1 MRGGRSERRS
11 GKGNEPMKMLSGLLT
26 LLVFSTAASGQD
38 CAQLEATKT
47 KIYTFKPSSLNK
59 TQQAAKGKE
68 LDEFWNTALA
78 MKDAGA
84 ACVVKLL
91 AAEPD
96 GSFFLYD
103 GAKLLLHMDKTLPP
117 AKLRAAA
124 EAMVRSDLTD
134 VDMAD
139 YLQTVRLLDSKGI
152 ETARLADKY
161 MQARKVDA
169 FIPQH
174 SLKVTKELGAVF
186 LYGPLL
192 PDEVDD
198 HLAPFLQATDEET
211 RSAAIFMLSLNLTP
225 RSLNVLKK
233 IRGNPGLTKKDKE
246 NIDAVLT
253 PKSVKVKEKSK
264 YSREQ
269 IVAKL
274 QKFPEMDESDN
285 ARGEDKEIDNSIL
298 STLRPEDISLFR
310 AARRNGI
317 KGVSDESLYRFFDL
331 SRLLLQLI
339 NKHNLY
345 AEERSAP
352 AAK

>member
-1 MRGGRSERRS
+1 
-11 GKGNEPMKMLSGLLT
+11 MKMWSTVLVLLA
-26 LLVFSTAASGQD
+26 FSAASSGQD
-38 CAQLEATKT
+38 CAQLEAKKK
-47 KIYTFKPSSLNK
+47 KIYSFKPSSLNK
-59 TQQAAKGKE
+59 TQQAEKGKE
-68 LDEFWNTALA
+68 MDDFWNTALA
-78 MKDAGA
+78 MKEAGGP
-84 ACVVKLL
+84 CIVKLL

-96 GSFFLYD
+96 GAFFLYD
-103 GAKLLLHMDKTLPP
+103 GAKLLLHIDKTLPP
-117 AKLRAAA
+117 AKLTAAA

-134 VDMAD
+134 VYMAD

-152 ETARLADKY
+152 KTAGLADKY
-161 MQARKVDA
+161 MQATKVDA

-174 SLKVTKELGAVF
+174 SLKVTKDLGAVF
-186 LYGPLL
+186 LYGTLL

-198 HLAPFLQATDEET
+198 HLVPFMQSTDEET
-211 RSAAIFMLSLNLTP
+211 RSAAIFMLSLNLTA
-225 RSLNVLKK
+225 RSFNALKK

-253 PKSVKVKEKSK
+253 PKAVKVKEKSK
-264 YSREQ
+264 YSRAQ

-274 QKFPEMDESDN
+274 QKFPEMDESDYSP
-285 ARGEDKEIDNSIL
+285 GEDKEIDSSIL
-298 STLRPEDISLFR
+298 STLLPEDISLFR

-317 KGVSDESLYRFFDL
+317 KGVSDESLYRYFDL